1 MKFAPGTNSIVCEY
15 CGTKNEISAEP
26 LPGRQFEIDYE
37 KFIANNSSGDV
48 NLQEVYTVQCG
59 NCGATTSLN
68 ANVVSDCCPFCNTAL
83 VVNKG
88 HTNRIVKPQYL
99 LPFKVEASQAFDEF
113 RKWIKGLWFAPN
125 DLVRYAENA
134 AKLAGM
140 YIPYWT
146 YDSNTTT
153 HYSGQRGDDYWE
165 TERYTT
171 TRNGRTVTETRQV
184 KKTRWT
190 SVSGT
195 VYNSFNDVLVIASD
209 SLPTEYAEKLEPWDL
224 AQLAVYREEYLAGFR
239 TEIYKVDVE
248 KGLVRAKYLMQPAIN
263 NTICNDIG
271 GDHQRI
277 SSSSSTYRNITFK
290 HILLPV
296 WISAYSYNNK
306 VFNFMI
312 NGRTGEV
319 QGQRPY
325 SAVKIF
331 FFVLFLLII
340 AGVVVFFINEQ
351 NSNY

>member
-1 MKFAPGTNSIVCEY
+1 MKFAPGTNSIICEY

-37 KFIANNSSGDV
+37 KFVANNAAGDV
-48 NLQEVYTVQCG
+48 SLQEVYTVQCS

-68 ANVVSDCCPFCNTAL
+68 PNVVSDCCPFCNTAL
-83 VVNKG
+83 IIDKS

-99 LPFKVEASQAFDEF
+99 LPFAIESNKAFEEF
-113 RKWIKGLWFAPN
+113 RKWIKSLWFAPN

-146 YDSNTTT
+146 YDTNTTT
-153 HYSGQRGDDYWE
+153 RYSGQRGDNYWE
-165 TERYTT
+165 TEYYTT
-171 TRNGRTVTETRQV
+171 TRDGRTVTESRRVQ
-184 KKTRWT
+184 KTRW
-190 SVSGT
+190 SNVSGT

-224 AQLAVYREEYLAGFR
+224 AQLAVYRDEYLAGFR
-239 TEIYKVDVE
+239 TEIYKTDVE
-248 KGLVRAKYLMQPAIN
+248 KGLLHAKYLMQPAIN
-263 NTICNDIG
+263 NTINHDIG

-277 SSSSSTYRNITFK
+277 SSSSSDYHDITFK
-290 HILLPV
+290 HILLPI

-331 FFVLFLLII
+331 FFVLFILAIV
-340 AGVVVFFINEQ
+340 GVVVYYLNQQ
-351 NSNY
+351 NSSY

>member
-1 MKFAPGTNSIVCEY
+1 
-15 CGTKNEISAEP
+15 
-26 LPGRQFEIDYE
+26 
-37 KFIANNSSGDV
+37 
-48 NLQEVYTVQCG
+48 
-59 NCGATTSLN
+59 
-68 ANVVSDCCPFCNTAL
+68 

-290 HILLPV
+290 HILLPI

-340 AGVVVFFINEQ
+340 AGVVIFFINEQ